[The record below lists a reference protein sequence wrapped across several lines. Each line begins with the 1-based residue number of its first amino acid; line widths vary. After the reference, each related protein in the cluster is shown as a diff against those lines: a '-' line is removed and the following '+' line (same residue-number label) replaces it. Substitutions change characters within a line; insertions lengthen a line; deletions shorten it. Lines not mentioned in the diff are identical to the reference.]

1 MLAPDTMG
9 GAYIGT
15 SEGDLGG
22 GIKIETYLGE
32 LLEKLFLINSLNFD
46 LRTLLRELLEMLLE
60 QAL

>member
-1 MLAPDTMG
+1 MG
-9 GAYIGT
+9 GTYIGT
-15 SEGDLGG
+15 SEGDLGGG